1 MTQKTTGPPGRPIL
15 PPEAEDEILN
25 TLFTN
30 MRISSG
36 EIAAILKKHNV
47 SGDTELLQD
56 RYRKQLGQRLMASIR
71 DEQGRREVLARGSE
85 YIVLECCNDRQ
96 ALQAIRRRIQSQMN
110 GLEVSSMK
118 VGGRIHV
125 LERFLARFSGSSP
138 GSERRADHGPER
150 NAPGDP
156 GVSRRLCPPG
166 NHTEGAGSSAKGSG
180 KERTGVPAP
189 QRRLQR
195 GPAPGKFFREKVGCP
210 ASRVG
215 RLLPKAVLPGGDD
228 PVL

>member
-1 MTQKTTGPPGRPIL
+1 MTQKTTGPLGRPIL
-15 PPEAEDEILN
+15 PPEAEDEIL
-25 TLFTN
+25 TALFAN

-36 EIAAILKKHNV
+36 EIAAILKKHHV
-47 SGDTELLQD
+47 SGDMDVLQD

-125 LERFLARFSGSSP
+125 LERFLARF
-138 GSERRADHGPER
+138 RK
-150 NAPGDP
+150 
-156 GVSRRLCPPG
+156 
-166 NHTEGAGSSAKGSG
+166 AG
-180 KERTGVPAP
+180 
-189 QRRLQR
+189 
-195 GPAPGKFFREKVGCP
+195 
-210 ASRVG
+210 
-215 RLLPKAVLPGGDD
+215 
-228 PVL
+228 